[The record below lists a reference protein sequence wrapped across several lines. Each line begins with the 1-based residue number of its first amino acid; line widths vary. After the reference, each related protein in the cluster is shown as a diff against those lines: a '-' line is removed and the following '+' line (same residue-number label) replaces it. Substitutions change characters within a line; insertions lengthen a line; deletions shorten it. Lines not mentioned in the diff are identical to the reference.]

1 MTPAT
6 RGDRIPPQ
14 INPLG
19 TIEILAGRLVAW
31 ANRVGPMRVAW
42 VVLGLAFAIAAGLIL
57 AWGTGQTFINDEWNY
72 LVVFR
77 GWSFETLIHPQNGH
91 LVAVPLILYKILFAT
106 IGIESHLPYQVTT
119 VVLHLLVATLFFL
132 LVRTRVALAVAVA
145 LTITVA
151 FLGAG
156 WDTIMGAYEI
166 PNLTGM
172 AAGLGVLLALER
184 RTPHADIVACL
195 LLAVALASFSVGI
208 VFTLGAL
215 LSILLGK
222 RSEWKRVWIVL
233 IPGLAYVAWFLW
245 ARQFDQSSLTP
256 SAVSSIFSGSA
267 DQLAAISAGL
277 TGLSRV
283 PGGIGLP
290 VALELRSDWGYP
302 LALVLVALVALHVRR
317 APRSIH
323 FWTLLGTLVFY
334 FVLVAVGLDAA
345 RTPEAS
351 RYVYMGGILTLLL
364 IAELVRDIRWSTV
377 TGLVAFVLFGLAL
390 MASIGNLRAGGRLF
404 EAEGETNRASLAALE
419 LERRHVDEGL
429 SVEAAE
435 STPYSHVDMLF
446 PIWAYFETAEEFGSP
461 AYSLDGLL
469 GAGEQARQ
477 AADQVLVNSLAIA
490 VEPVV
495 VPRVDSR
502 GSPPSPV
509 SEGDGTSRVL
519 GACLALLPDPGR
531 IATFGLEL
539 PPGGFGYRAATGT
552 TVELKLG
559 RFAEQAVIELPPVKG
574 SAEVEIPAGNT
585 AAPPWRAEIRV
596 DARVLACSR

>member
-6 RGDRIPPQ
+6 RGDRIAPQ
-14 INPLG
+14 VNPLG
-19 TIEILAGRLVAW
+19 VIEALTARLGSW
-31 ANRVGPMRVAW
+31 MHRVGPMRIAW
-42 VVLGLAFAIAAGLIL
+42 AVLALSFATAALMIL
-57 AWGTGQTFINDEWNY
+57 VWGTGQTFINDEWNY

-91 LVAVPLILYKILFAT
+91 LVAVPLILYKTLFAT
-106 IGIESHLPYQVTT
+106 VGIESHLPYQATT

-184 RTPHADIVACL
+184 RTPRADGAACL

-208 VFTLGAL
+208 VFALGAL

-222 RSEWKRVWIVL
+222 RSEWRRAWIVL
-233 IPGLAYVAWFLW
+233 IPGLAYVAWFIW
-245 ARQFDQSSLTP
+245 ARQFDQSNLTLA
-256 SAVSSIFSGSA
+256 AVSSIFSGSA
-267 DQLAAISAGL
+267 DQLAAISASL

-283 PGGIGLP
+283 PGGVGLP

-302 LALVLVALVALHVRR
+302 LALVLVALVSLHVRR

-334 FVLVAVGLDAA
+334 FALVAVGLDAA

-351 RYVYMGGILTLLL
+351 RYVYMGGILTLLV
-364 IAELVRDIRWSTV
+364 IAELARDVRWSTV
-377 TGLVAFVLFGLAL
+377 TGLLAFVLFGLAL

-404 EAEGETNRASLAALE
+404 QAEGETNRATLAALE
-419 LERRHVDEGL
+419 LDRPHVDAGL
-429 SVEAAE
+429 SAETVE
-435 STPYSHVDMLF
+435 STTHSHPDMLF

-461 AYSLDGLL
+461 AYSLEELL
-469 GAGEQARQ
+469 GTGEQARE
-477 AADQVLVNSLAIA
+477 AADQELVNALEITAEPA
-490 VEPVV
+490 VAPQ
-495 VPRVDSR
+495 VDR
-502 GSPPSPV
+502 QGSPPVPLA
-509 SEGDGTSRVL
+509 EAGGRTRTL
-519 GACLALLPDPGR
+519 GACTLLVPDLGR
-531 IATFGLEL
+531 TARFTLEL
-539 PPGGFGYRAATGT
+539 PPGGLSYRTAPGA
-552 TVELKLG
+552 TVELALG
-559 RFAEQAVIELPPVKG
+559 RFASQPAIALSPVKG
-574 SAEVEIPAGNT
+574 SAEVAIPT
-585 AAPPWRAEIRV
+585 SAAAAVPWRADISS
-596 DARVLACSR
+596 DAKVIACAL